1 MSRPKLFD
9 RVALKR
15 DFDEHGL
22 KRGDLA
28 TFVDAVPHPNG
39 GPEGA
44 VLEVFNALGESIMC
58 VAVPVDDIQPLCDDE
73 ILAVRRLVRQS

>member
-28 TFVDAVPHPNG
+28 TLVDIVPHPSG

-58 VAVPVDDIQPLCDDE
+58 VAIPLQDVESLCEDE
-73 ILAVRRLVRQS
+73 ILTVRRLAPHN

>member
-1 MSRPKLFD
+1 LSRPKLFD

-28 TFVDAVPHPNG
+28 TLVDIVPHPSG

-58 VAVPVDDIQPLCDDE
+58 VAVPLQDVELLCEDE
-73 ILAVRRLVRQS
+73 ILTVRRLAPHN

>member
-1 MSRPKLFD
+1 LSRPKLYD

-22 KRGDLA
+22 KRCDLA
-28 TFVDAVPHPNG
+28 TFVDTAPHPKG

-58 VAVPVDDIQPLCDDE
+58 VVVPIDDIESLCDDE